1 MSESKVKKPPTKD
14 PKGRCGTDAG
24 YQRHWHRGEEACD
37 ACREAHTVA
46 KRVRARGGTVVS
58 GPSKKPR
65 RPGSIAGT
73 DQDRRRKP
81 EKQWTHETAPT
92 APEKPPAKPEVPE
105 GVPEPP
111 YWLKEKGLE
120 LWVAM
125 TQENEFNTAG
135 LMLLGEACHTVDRLE
150 RISAA
155 LASKKT
161 MWFELGDLDQV
172 TDMGVPIVMNAMVG
186 EARQLQ
192 TTLRQTLNNLGV
204 VNVNKAKAKELSPLD
219 QLAQRRQKRLAA
231 QGEG

>member
-1 MSESKVKKPPTKD
+1 MSDDKVKKPPTKD

-24 YQRHWHRGEEACD
+24 YQAHWRRGEEPCD
-37 ACREAHTVA
+37 ACRNARNTA
-46 KRVRARGGTVVS
+46 KRVRLRGGSVTS
-58 GPSKKPR
+58 GPSKPR

-81 EKQWTHETAPT
+81 EKKWTHETAPT

-120 LWVAM
+120 LWIAV
-125 TQENEFNTAG
+125 TQENELNLAG
-135 LMLLGEACHTVDRLE
+135 LTLLGEACRTVDRLE
-150 RISAA
+150 RMSAA
-155 LASKKT
+155 LASKT
-161 MWFELGDLDQV
+161 TLWYELGDVDQA
-172 TDMGVPIVMNAMVG
+172 TELGLPIVVNG
-186 EARQLQ
+186 LISESRQLQ